1 MNKNFREEVAP
12 RARGARAHKHHAH
25 NTNKMVQ
32 ASRIF
37 LRRVPSIT
45 FPVRMI
51 DGVRVTGAVSS
62 TLSSSPGKNVKDG
75 FALTKKKA
83 SSSSSSSSS
92 SKAPPV
98 VISEEECEIVNVSF
112 SRSLFLSVV
121 VVVAFSLSLYLS
133 LYSLLLLLLLPG
145 IEIPLKNA
153 LVFFFS
159 FSLSLTNAHQ
169 RFILSLSLSLAPSLR
184 RCDTDGRIPARFG
197 REPRRQRAVY
207 DS

>member
-1 MNKNFREEVAP
+1 
-12 RARGARAHKHHAH
+12 
-25 NTNKMVQ
+25 MVQ

-92 SKAPPV
+92 KAPPV

-112 SRSLFLSVV
+112 SRSLFLVGRRRRRV
-121 VVVAFSLSLYLS
+121 LSLSLSLS
-133 LYSLLLLLLLPG
+133 TRFFFFFFFSRE
-145 IEIPLKNA
+145 EIPLKNA

-169 RFILSLSLSLAPSLR
+169 RFILSLSRSVAATQMGGYRPDLDENLDDSAPFTTRSSKSN
-184 RCDTDGRIPARFG
+184 A
-197 REPRRQRAVY
+197 
-207 DS
+207 